1 MTAPAIGDYGWSQ
14 RIPSEEAF
22 LLAPL
27 AQLLPAA
34 QGPQGPLRVLDL
46 GCGNGWLSGWL
57 AGRGFQVVGVDPS
70 ASGIAEA
77 RRAHPQLR
85 FEPLIATPQLLET
98 LGEAPFDLV
107 VSLEVVEHCYAPRDW
122 AAAAFS
128 ALRPGGQLIVSTP
141 YHGYLKNLALA
152 ATGQLDAHFTALW
165 DGGHVKF
172 WSRRSL
178 GQLLVEAG
186 FELEAFRG
194 AGRLPLLWK
203 SMLLRART
211 NEPAALRTASKQLAG
226 NGNGPSS

>member
-1 MTAPAIGDYGWSQ
+1 MSDSRSVGDYGWST
-14 RIPSEEAF
+14 RIPTEEAF

-27 AQLLPAA
+27 AQLLPSSA
-34 QGPQGPLRVLDL
+34 GPHGRLRLLDL

-57 AGRGFQVVGVDPS
+57 AARGFQVVGVDPS
-70 ASGIAEA
+70 ASGITEA
-77 RRAHPQLR
+77 RRAHPELR
-85 FEPLIATPQLLET
+85 FEPLAASPQLLHQ

-152 ATGQLDAHFTALW
+152 GTGQLEAHFTALW
-165 DGGHVKF
+165 DGGHIKF

-178 GQLLVEAG
+178 GQLLTEAG
-186 FELEAFRG
+186 FEQLEFRG
-194 AGRLPLLWK
+194 AGRLPWLWK
-203 SMLLRART
+203 SMVLGGCR
-211 NEPAALRTASKQLAG
+211 G
-226 NGNGPSS
+226 